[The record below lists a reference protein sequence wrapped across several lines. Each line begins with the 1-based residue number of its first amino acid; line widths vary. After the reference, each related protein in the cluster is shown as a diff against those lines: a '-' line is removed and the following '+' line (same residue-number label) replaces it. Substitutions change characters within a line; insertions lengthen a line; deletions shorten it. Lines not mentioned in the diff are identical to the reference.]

1 MMEGV
6 LQLFSAWGAF
16 GLMGT
21 ALLGFSIFFTL
32 YYSDIQDREPFA
44 MLVTILALT
53 LCLST
58 VALFP
63 VDIFL
68 VSRVMDPLTGLRN
81 EWATDEAINYIQMSV
96 KIIYYIAYGLIAG
109 FCFFWIPFAYFYFEE
124 LADESQTLIKRLWV
138 SFRYTIFFVIVA
150 CTLLL
155 TGLLMGPDRHEGI
168 DLDLLRKLL
177 TDLDGAGAMAFVT
190 GVLALAG
197 MIILVL
203 YTAPG
208 LSLLPLHLLAGSKA
222 LPSAHTSDFHVQL
235 AVNRERQHAIL
246 RQYSP
251 RRHFGGGGGAHQGMS
266 ERDRQAMSELAQE
279 ELLLEHRTRH
289 IQRLRDSCFHRCHFI
304 IRPVQILLG
313 LLGAVLSFLL
323 IGSIASTSIGQTND
337 DICGAPC
344 GYIFSARD
352 MPNPLNFALLK
363 LSPYFPVDYV
373 MIVMIILYIFCTTAK
388 GLISLGIRILWVNL
402 YKFRRH
408 ATPPQGLLA
417 GTMLLMLSLAGLSY
431 SLTMS
436 VAPEYSMF
444 GSQKYCNY
452 TIPDTGVRDCSS
464 QVSLIIPCHIG
475 APSGLCVPTV
485 TSVTILKIILATP
498 SLGVGFFYLQWSF
511 LAMFLLALIYNLIR
525 GCVNGFGVDP
535 LDEGEDGEEDLED
548 METRRLLQGNFESD
562 DARRRTKRRGLLA
575 VDKDDQTPKR
585 QGYHETDQ
593 DQGQGQGQGQGLYR
607 QQGQY
612 DRQGYSQN
620 PRAYYGTVGGARR

>member
-289 IQRLRDSCFHRCHFI
+289 IQR
-304 IRPVQILLG
+304 
-313 LLGAVLSFLL
+313 
-323 IGSIASTSIGQTND
+323 
-337 DICGAPC
+337 
-344 GYIFSARD
+344 ARD